1 MTLRRNPPFRAE
13 HVGSLLRPRALKDA
27 FRAIAQ
33 NQISQAQF
41 QDTLNICIR
50 DAVKLQES
58 LGLRVVTDGEFR
70 RGSWFN
76 AFLQAVD
83 GLEERPSL
91 FDFHD
96 DSGGTAAFA
105 TAYCSAPLERTHG
118 ITTDE
123 FAFVKSA
130 AKTGTPKVTM
140 PAPSVMHFFRPGEAM
155 DRAAYPDEE
164 VYWRDLTR
172 VYREEMTALGEL
184 GCTYVQ
190 LDEVPCAMLG
200 SEMVRGKTKAAK
212 WDPDALVTRYIAAI
226 NAAVADRPAG
236 MTVGLHMCQGNYK
249 GRWMSEGGYGWI
261 AERLFN
267 GAEVDAFFLEYD
279 SARAGG
285 FEPLRHMPAG
295 KTAVLGL
302 VSTKTPQMESK
313 DTLKRRID
321 EAARFCA
328 LDRLAISP
336 QCGFASSVA
345 GNPISED
352 DQKRKLALVVETAV
366 EIWGSA

>member
-1 MTLRRNPPFRAE
+1 MNPPFRAE
-13 HVGSLLRPRALKDA
+13 HIGSLLRPRMLKDA
-27 FRAIAQ
+27 FRAIGQ
-33 NQISQAQF
+33 QQISQAQF
-41 QDTLNICIR
+41 EDTLNICIR
-50 DAVKLQES
+50 DAVKLQEG
-58 LGLRVVTDGEFR
+58 LGFRVVTDGEFR

-76 AFLQAVD
+76 AFLNAVE

-96 DSGGTAAFA
+96 SEGGTAAFA
-105 TAYCSAPLERTHG
+105 TAYCAAPLQRTHG

-123 FAFVKSA
+123 FQFVKSVT
-130 AKTGTPKVTM
+130 KTATPKVTM

-155 DRAAYPDEE
+155 DRTAYPDEE
-164 VYWRDLTR
+164 MYWRDLTR
-172 VYREEMTALGEL
+172 IYREELKALGAL

-190 LDEVPCAMLG
+190 IDEVPCAMLG
-200 SEMVRGKTKAAK
+200 SETVRAKTKAAG
-212 WDPDALVTRYIAAI
+212 WNPDALVTRYIAAI

-236 MTVGLHMCQGNYK
+236 MTIGLHMCQGNYK
-249 GRWMSEGGYGWI
+249 GRWMSEGGYSWI

-267 GAEVDAFFLEYD
+267 GANVDAFFLEYD
-279 SARAGG
+279 SPRAGS

-295 KTAVLGL
+295 KMAVLGL

-313 DTLKRRID
+313 DLVKRRID
-321 EAARFCA
+321 EVGRHCSP
-328 LDRLAISP
+328 DRLAISP

-352 DQKRKLALVVETAV
+352 DQKRKLALVVETARDV
-366 EIWGSA
+366 WGST